1 MTGDPNDDIPFPAD
15 ESSEVEGRE
24 PGSDDD
30 TPIAEGGAPPH
41 VSFYQMP
48 FPDDDAPLPE
58 ERNEDPADSHRGE
71 PELEID
77 TRPISQRASARQE
90 LPADPNAD
98 YLKGL
103 NPEQREAVINTE
115 GPLLVLAGAGT
126 GKTRVLTTRV
136 AHILAQRK
144 AWPSQMLVVT
154 FTNKAAREMRERT
167 LALIGPEG
175 EGLRW
180 FGTFHSV
187 SAQILRRHA
196 ELVKLKSGFTV
207 LDTDDQLRLIRQI
220 LEAENIDQKR
230 WTPRYLASLIDG
242 WKNRAIWPE
251 KLPQDESRQFAE
263 GKGKKLYEIYQARLA
278 TLNAVDFGD
287 LLLHTIRIFTEH
299 RQVLADYHAK
309 FKYLLVDEYQDTNV
323 AQYLWLRLLAQG
335 NGNICCV
342 GDDDQCLVA
351 GTLVTMADGTHRRIE
366 QVRAG
371 EHVLSSF
378 GSGDFR
384 PARVTEVFERNR
396 SGPAIRLTTAAGRV
410 LTSTPEHIHFA
421 GYRLGIVPQTYFVY
435 LMRKDGVGFRLG
447 TSQVYTKGQQKPTVG
462 FEQRLRQEHGDA
474 LWILATH
481 DSENE
486 ARAQEYELS
495 LRYAIPTLPFTPRK
509 GGSRNG
515 LVHDERYI
523 KRVFETFDT
532 ASSAERLLRDLGL
545 SLNAP
550 HHRPRSRNSSR
561 RNVVVTLCGDSR
573 GRTPMHRISIVGND
587 EAGRTELS
595 ALGLSVRSA
604 KAGSAS
610 WRFETASADFGAI
623 AATVETIGST
633 MPINIFRVARLGAQA
648 GEAAETNSLPFT
660 PAAFLRPGMALFDEH
675 GGYDIVAKVERTEVN
690 GPVYDLNVERTHNF
704 IANGIVTHNSIYGW
718 RGAEVDNILR
728 FDKDFPGAKVIRL
741 EQNYRSTAHILA
753 AASGVI
759 AQNAS
764 RLGKTLRTDAGEGDL
779 VKVRGVWD
787 GEQEARLISDDIT
800 SWRQSGRR
808 YDNCAVLV
816 RASWQMRAF
825 EERFIVTGTP
835 YRVIGGPRFFE
846 RAEIRDA
853 MAYLR
858 LIRSEADDLA
868 FERVVN
874 QPKRGVGDTTIQ
886 KMHVAA
892 RGLNTYLTRAADMM
906 IRGEEIRGPAKTGVR
921 RFILDMERWRAMYA
935 MKDGEHVT
943 EHPRLLEIILEE
955 SGYTD
960 MLQADKSPQSQTR
973 LDNLK
978 ELVRAMGAFDTLNAF
993 LEHVELVMD
1002 NAEGSGAEDQV
1013 QILTL
1018 HSAKGL
1024 EWPMVFLPGWEEEV
1038 FPSRRSLDE
1047 SGAKGLEEERR
1058 LAYVGITRARERA
1071 YISFAANRQIYG
1083 RWTSVLPSRFID
1095 ELPPKH
1101 VDAVSETGYVA
1112 PSGGFYGSETNTFT
1126 SRWDA
1131 PGASPSSTAGGG
1143 GGGSRSEGLRDGGGR
1158 PQGGSFSEGNIRG
1171 GYDTPGW
1178 KRAQAATAS
1187 RAATRPPD
1195 IDGRAFRT
1203 DDSDGRPLARGRTP
1217 GDMLAS
1223 SDPAAA
1229 GGLSLNDR
1237 IFHEKFGYG
1246 RVREIDGA
1254 KLTVEFDKAGVKK
1267 VVESFVKRV

>member
-1 MTGDPNDDIPFPAD
+1 MTESREPADDIPFPAGS
-15 ESSEVEGRE
+15 SSEAGDRE

-30 TPIAEGGAPPH
+30 TPLAAGATPH
-41 VSFYQMP
+41 VSFYLMP
-48 FPDDDAPLPE
+48 VGEDDDIPLPE
-58 ERNEDPADSHRGE
+58 ERPVAGGDNWEGMTPEDSHRGE

-77 TRPISQRASARQE
+77 TRPISQRAAARQ
-90 LPADPNAD
+90 PRAADPNAD

-103 NPEQREAVINTE
+103 NPEQREAVISTE

-136 AHILAQRK
+136 AHILATRR

-167 LALIGPEG
+167 LALVGPEG

-242 WKNRAIWPE
+242 WKNRAVGPE
-251 KLPQDESRQFAE
+251 KLPPDESRQFAE
-263 GKGKKLYEIYQARLA
+263 GKGKKLYQIYQDRLA

-287 LLLHTIRIFTEH
+287 LLLHTIRIFTENPE
-299 RQVLADYHAK
+299 VLADYHAK

-335 NGNICCV
+335 NNNICCV
-342 GDDDQCLVA
+342 GDDDQ
-351 GTLVTMADGTHRRIE
+351 
-366 QVRAG
+366 
-371 EHVLSSF
+371 
-378 GSGDFR
+378 
-384 PARVTEVFERNR
+384 
-396 SGPAIRLTTAAGRV
+396 
-410 LTSTPEHIHFA
+410 
-421 GYRLGIVPQTYFVY
+421 
-435 LMRKDGVGFRLG
+435 
-447 TSQVYTKGQQKPTVG
+447 
-462 FEQRLRQEHGDA
+462 
-474 LWILATH
+474 
-481 DSENE
+481 
-486 ARAQEYELS
+486 
-495 LRYAIPTLPFTPRK
+495 
-509 GGSRNG
+509 
-515 LVHDERYI
+515 
-523 KRVFETFDT
+523 
-532 ASSAERLLRDLGL
+532 
-545 SLNAP
+545 
-550 HHRPRSRNSSR
+550 
-561 RNVVVTLCGDSR
+561 
-573 GRTPMHRISIVGND
+573 
-587 EAGRTELS
+587 
-595 ALGLSVRSA
+595 
-604 KAGSAS
+604 
-610 WRFETASADFGAI
+610 
-623 AATVETIGST
+623 
-633 MPINIFRVARLGAQA
+633 
-648 GEAAETNSLPFT
+648 
-660 PAAFLRPGMALFDEH
+660 
-675 GGYDIVAKVERTEVN
+675 
-690 GPVYDLNVERTHNF
+690 
-704 IANGIVTHNSIYGW
+704 SIYGW

-728 FDKDFPGAKVIRL
+728 FERDFPGSKVIRL

-753 AASGVI
+753 AASQVI
-759 AQNAS
+759 AQNTS
-764 RLGKTLRTDAGEGDL
+764 RLGKTLRTDAGAGDL

-800 SWRQSGRR
+800 SWKQMGRR

-825 EERFIVTGTP
+825 EERFITTGTP

-874 QPKRGVGDTTIQ
+874 QPKRGVGDTTVQ

-892 RGLNTYLTRAADMM
+892 RSLNTYLTRAADMM

-935 MKDGEHVT
+935 VKDGQHQT

-1002 NAEGSGAEDQV
+1002 NAEGAGSEDQV

-1071 YISFAANRQIYG
+1071 YISFVANRQIYG

-1095 ELPPKH
+1095 ELPPAH
-1101 VDAVSETGYVA
+1101 VDAVSETGYV
-1112 PSGGFYGSETNTFT
+1112 SQGGNFYGSEQAGSGATFT

-1131 PGASPSSTAGGG
+1131 PGASPGRGA
-1143 GGGSRSEGLRDGGGR
+1143 SEGGL
-1158 PQGGSFSEGNIRG
+1158 RG

-1178 KRAQAATAS
+1178 KRAQAA
-1187 RAATRPPD
+1187 AATRSNARPPD
-1195 IDGRAFRT
+1195 IEGRAFRSE
-1203 DDSDGRPLARGRTP
+1203 DSDGRPLARGRTP

-1229 GGLSLNDR
+1229 GGIQVGQR
-1237 IFHEKFGYG
+1237 IFHDKFGYG
-1246 RVREIDGA
+1246 RVAAIDGA
-1254 KLTVEFDKAGVKK
+1254 KLTVDFEKAGQKK

>member
-1 MTGDPNDDIPFPAD
+1 MTDSRDPSSIPLSDDEPAA
-15 ESSEVEGRE
+15 GAHARE

-30 TPIAEGGAPPH
+30 EPIGEGRAPPL
-41 VSFYQMP
+41 SFYQL
-48 FPDDDAPLPE
+48 PDEEEPPLPE
-58 ERNEDPADSHRGE
+58 ERGDDPTDSHCAE

-77 TRPISQRASARQE
+77 TRPISQRAAASR
-90 LPADPNAD
+90 PHRGADLNAD

-103 NPEQREAVINTE
+103 NPEQREAVMSTE

-167 LALIGPEG
+167 LALIGPDG

-196 ELVKLKSGFTV
+196 ELAKLKSGFTV

-220 LEAENIDQKR
+220 LDAEGIDQKR
-230 WTPRYLASLIDG
+230 WTPRFLASLIDG

-251 KLPQDESRQFAE
+251 KLPQNEGRQFAE
-263 GKGKKLYEIYQARLA
+263 GKGQKLYVIYQARLA

-299 RQVLADYHAK
+299 PEVLAEYHAK

-335 NGNICCV
+335 NNNICCV
-342 GDDDQCLVA
+342 GDDDQ
-351 GTLVTMADGTHRRIE
+351 
-366 QVRAG
+366 
-371 EHVLSSF
+371 
-378 GSGDFR
+378 
-384 PARVTEVFERNR
+384 
-396 SGPAIRLTTAAGRV
+396 
-410 LTSTPEHIHFA
+410 
-421 GYRLGIVPQTYFVY
+421 
-435 LMRKDGVGFRLG
+435 
-447 TSQVYTKGQQKPTVG
+447 
-462 FEQRLRQEHGDA
+462 
-474 LWILATH
+474 
-481 DSENE
+481 
-486 ARAQEYELS
+486 
-495 LRYAIPTLPFTPRK
+495 
-509 GGSRNG
+509 
-515 LVHDERYI
+515 
-523 KRVFETFDT
+523 
-532 ASSAERLLRDLGL
+532 
-545 SLNAP
+545 
-550 HHRPRSRNSSR
+550 
-561 RNVVVTLCGDSR
+561 
-573 GRTPMHRISIVGND
+573 
-587 EAGRTELS
+587 
-595 ALGLSVRSA
+595 
-604 KAGSAS
+604 
-610 WRFETASADFGAI
+610 
-623 AATVETIGST
+623 
-633 MPINIFRVARLGAQA
+633 
-648 GEAAETNSLPFT
+648 
-660 PAAFLRPGMALFDEH
+660 
-675 GGYDIVAKVERTEVN
+675 
-690 GPVYDLNVERTHNF
+690 
-704 IANGIVTHNSIYGW
+704 SIYGW

-728 FDKDFPGAKVIRL
+728 FERDFPGAKVIRL

-753 AASGVI
+753 AASTVI
-759 AQNAS
+759 AQNTS
-764 RLGKTLRTDAGEGDL
+764 RLGKTLRTDAGAGDL

-787 GEQEARLISDDIT
+787 GEQEARLIADDIT
-800 SWRQSGRR
+800 SWKQTGRR

-853 MAYLR
+853 LAYLR

-886 KMHVAA
+886 KLHVAA
-892 RGLNTYLTRAADMM
+892 REVDTYLTRIADME
-906 IRGEEIRGPAKTGVR
+906 IRADRIRGPAKTGLR
-921 RFILDMERWRAMYA
+921 RFILDMERWRAQA
-935 MKDGEHVT
+935 GAT
-943 EHPRLLEIILEE
+943 EHPRLLETILEE

-960 MLQADKSPQSQTR
+960 MLQADKSPQSQSR

-978 ELVRAMGAFDTLNAF
+978 ELVRAMGQFDSLNAF

-1002 NAEGSGAEDQV
+1002 NAEGSNSHDQV

-1047 SGAKGLEEERR
+1047 QGAKGLEEERR
-1058 LAYVGITRARERA
+1058 LAYVGITRARERC

-1083 RWTSVLPSRFID
+1083 RWTSVLPSRFVD
-1095 ELPPKH
+1095 ELPPAH

-1112 PSGGFYGSETNTFT
+1112 PGGGFYGTEVK
-1126 SRWDA
+1126 SRWDT
-1131 PGASPSSTAGGG
+1131 PASAGEAVFDATPS
-1143 GGGSRSEGLRDGGGR
+1143 GLRADTM
-1158 PQGGSFSEGNIRG
+1158 RG

-1178 KRAQAATAS
+1178 KRAQAAAAM
-1187 RAATRPPD
+1187 RGATRPPD
-1195 IDGRAFRT
+1195 IEGRAFRS

-1229 GGLSLNDR
+1229 GGLQMGDR
-1237 IFHEKFGYG
+1237 IFHDKFGYG
-1246 RVREIDGA
+1246 RITEIEGA
-1254 KLTVEFDKAGVKK
+1254 KLTVAFEKAGVKK

>member
-1 MTGDPNDDIPFPAD
+1 MSESREPAD
-15 ESSEVEGRE
+15 IQSPDRE

-30 TPIAEGGAPPH
+30 TPIETGGAPPH
-41 VSFYQMP
+41 VSFYELP

-58 ERNEDPADSHRGE
+58 ERNEELPEDSHRGE

-77 TRPISQRASARQE
+77 TRPISQRAAARS
-90 LPADPNAD
+90 PGPTNPNAD

-103 NPEQREAVINTE
+103 NPEQREAVVTTE

-136 AHILAQRK
+136 AHILATKR
-144 AWPSQMLVVT
+144 AWPSQLLVVT

-167 LALIGPEG
+167 LALVGPEA

-196 ELVKLKSGFTV
+196 ELAKLKSGFTV
-207 LDTDDQLRLIRQI
+207 IDTDDQLRLIRQI
-220 LEAENIDQKR
+220 LEAENVDQKR

-242 WKNRAIWPE
+242 WKNRAILPE
-251 KLPQDESRQFAE
+251 KLPHAEGRQFAE
-263 GKGKKLYEIYQARLA
+263 GKGQKFYQIYQDRLA
-278 TLNAVDFGD
+278 VLNAVDFGD
-287 LLLHTIRIFTEH
+287 LLLHTIRIFNENPE
-299 RQVLADYHAK
+299 VLAQYHAK
-309 FKYLLVDEYQDTNV
+309 FRYLLVDEYQDTNV

-342 GDDDQCLVA
+342 GDDDQ
-351 GTLVTMADGTHRRIE
+351 
-366 QVRAG
+366 
-371 EHVLSSF
+371 
-378 GSGDFR
+378 
-384 PARVTEVFERNR
+384 
-396 SGPAIRLTTAAGRV
+396 
-410 LTSTPEHIHFA
+410 
-421 GYRLGIVPQTYFVY
+421 
-435 LMRKDGVGFRLG
+435 
-447 TSQVYTKGQQKPTVG
+447 
-462 FEQRLRQEHGDA
+462 
-474 LWILATH
+474 
-481 DSENE
+481 
-486 ARAQEYELS
+486 
-495 LRYAIPTLPFTPRK
+495 
-509 GGSRNG
+509 
-515 LVHDERYI
+515 
-523 KRVFETFDT
+523 
-532 ASSAERLLRDLGL
+532 
-545 SLNAP
+545 
-550 HHRPRSRNSSR
+550 
-561 RNVVVTLCGDSR
+561 
-573 GRTPMHRISIVGND
+573 
-587 EAGRTELS
+587 
-595 ALGLSVRSA
+595 
-604 KAGSAS
+604 
-610 WRFETASADFGAI
+610 
-623 AATVETIGST
+623 
-633 MPINIFRVARLGAQA
+633 
-648 GEAAETNSLPFT
+648 
-660 PAAFLRPGMALFDEH
+660 
-675 GGYDIVAKVERTEVN
+675 
-690 GPVYDLNVERTHNF
+690 
-704 IANGIVTHNSIYGW
+704 SIYGW

-728 FDKDFPGAKVIRL
+728 FERDFPGARVIRL

-753 AASGVI
+753 AASHVI

-800 SWRQSGRR
+800 SWKQSPSTTDKPRR
-808 YDNCAVLV
+808 YDQCAVLV

-825 EERFIVTGTP
+825 EERFIITGTP

-858 LIRSEADDLA
+858 LIRSPADDLA
-868 FERVVN
+868 FQRVVN
-874 QPKRGVGDTTIQ
+874 QPKRGVGETTIQ
-886 KMHVAA
+886 KMNVAA
-892 RGLNTYLTRAADMM
+892 RTLNTFLTNAADMM
-906 IRGEEIRGPAKTGVR
+906 MRGEEIRGPAKTGLR
-921 RFILDMERWRAMYA
+921 RFILDMERWRAQYYA
-935 MKDGEHVT
+935 PDAPRS
-943 EHPRLLEIILEE
+943 EHPRLLETILEE

-978 ELVRAMGAFDTLNAF
+978 ELVRAMGAFDTLEAF

-1002 NAEGSGAEDQV
+1002 NAEGSGSEDQV

-1047 SGAKGLEEERR
+1047 TGAKGLEEERR

-1083 RWTSVLPSRFID
+1083 RWTSVLPSRFVD
-1095 ELPPKH
+1095 ELPPAH

-1112 PSGGFYGSETNTFT
+1112 PGGTFYGSETK
-1126 SRWDA
+1126 SQWDQ
-1131 PGASPSSTAGGG
+1131 PRSVVMPTR
-1143 GGGSRSEGLRDGGGR
+1143 GGSSDG
-1158 PQGGSFSEGNIRG
+1158 FSEGGPRG

-1178 KRAQAATAS
+1178 KRAQAAS
-1187 RAATRPPD
+1187 QRGPTRPPD
-1195 IDGRAFRT
+1195 IEGRAFR
-1203 DDSDGRPLARGRTP
+1203 DPDADGRPVPRGRTP

-1229 GGLSLNDR
+1229 GGLELGQR

-1246 RVREIDGA
+1246 RITNIDGA
-1254 KLTVEFDKAGVKK
+1254 KLTVAFDKAGVKK
-1267 VVESFVKRV
+1267 VVESFVKLV

>member
-1 MTGDPNDDIPFPAD
+1 MTDSRDPSDIPFPD
-15 ESSEVEGRE
+15 EEPAARE

-30 TPIAEGGAPPH
+30 EPISEGGAPPLG
-41 VSFYQMP
+41 FYQL
-48 FPDDDAPLPE
+48 PDEEPPLPE
-58 ERNEDPADSHRGE
+58 ERGDDPADSHWGE
-71 PELEID
+71 PELEVED
-77 TRPISQRASARQE
+77 TRPISQRAAAQRPQR
-90 LPADPNAD
+90 PADPNAD

-103 NPEQREAVINTE
+103 NPEQRDAVMSTE

-167 LALIGPEG
+167 LALIGPDG

-196 ELVKLKSGFTV
+196 ELAKLKSGFTV

-220 LEAENIDQKR
+220 LDAENIDQKR

-251 KLPQDESRQFAE
+251 KLPPGEGRQFAE
-263 GKGKKLYEIYQARLA
+263 GKGQKLYQIYQNRLA

-299 RQVLADYHAK
+299 PEVLADCHAK
-309 FKYLLVDEYQDTNV
+309 FRYLLVDEYQDTNV

-342 GDDDQCLVA
+342 GDDDQ
-351 GTLVTMADGTHRRIE
+351 
-366 QVRAG
+366 
-371 EHVLSSF
+371 
-378 GSGDFR
+378 
-384 PARVTEVFERNR
+384 
-396 SGPAIRLTTAAGRV
+396 
-410 LTSTPEHIHFA
+410 
-421 GYRLGIVPQTYFVY
+421 
-435 LMRKDGVGFRLG
+435 
-447 TSQVYTKGQQKPTVG
+447 
-462 FEQRLRQEHGDA
+462 
-474 LWILATH
+474 
-481 DSENE
+481 
-486 ARAQEYELS
+486 
-495 LRYAIPTLPFTPRK
+495 
-509 GGSRNG
+509 
-515 LVHDERYI
+515 
-523 KRVFETFDT
+523 
-532 ASSAERLLRDLGL
+532 
-545 SLNAP
+545 
-550 HHRPRSRNSSR
+550 
-561 RNVVVTLCGDSR
+561 
-573 GRTPMHRISIVGND
+573 
-587 EAGRTELS
+587 
-595 ALGLSVRSA
+595 
-604 KAGSAS
+604 
-610 WRFETASADFGAI
+610 
-623 AATVETIGST
+623 
-633 MPINIFRVARLGAQA
+633 
-648 GEAAETNSLPFT
+648 
-660 PAAFLRPGMALFDEH
+660 
-675 GGYDIVAKVERTEVN
+675 
-690 GPVYDLNVERTHNF
+690 
-704 IANGIVTHNSIYGW
+704 SIYGW

-728 FDKDFPGAKVIRL
+728 FERDFPGAKVIRL

-753 AASGVI
+753 AASAVI
-759 AQNAS
+759 AQNTS
-764 RLGKTLRTDAGEGDL
+764 RLGKTLRTDAGAGDL

-787 GEQEARLISDDIT
+787 GEQEARLIADDIT
-800 SWRQSGRR
+800 SWKQSGRR
-808 YDNCAVLV
+808 YDSCAVLV

-853 MAYLR
+853 LAYLR

-874 QPKRGVGDTTIQ
+874 QPKRGVGDTTVQ
-886 KMHVAA
+886 KLHVTA
-892 RGLNTYLTRAADMM
+892 RAMNTYLTRAAE
-906 IRGEEIRGPAKTGVR
+906 IEIRSETLKGPGRTGVR
-921 RFILDMERWRAMYA
+921 RFILDMERWRAQA
-935 MKDGEHVT
+935 GTT

-960 MLQADKSPQSQTR
+960 MLQADKSPQSQSR

-978 ELVRAMGAFDTLNAF
+978 ELVRAMGQFDSLNAF

-1002 NAEGSGAEDQV
+1002 NAEGSNSHDQV

-1058 LAYVGITRARERA
+1058 LAYVGITRARERC

-1083 RWTSVLPSRFID
+1083 RWTSVLPSRFVD
-1095 ELPPKH
+1095 ELPAAH

-1112 PSGGFYGSETNTFT
+1112 PGGGFYGSEVK
-1126 SRWDA
+1126 SQWDQ
-1131 PGASPSSTAGGG
+1131 PRTGGIPTR
-1143 GGGSRSEGLRDGGGR
+1143 GSNLDE
-1158 PQGGSFSEGNIRG
+1158 PVRG

-1187 RAATRPPD
+1187 RGGTRPPD
-1195 IDGRAFRT
+1195 IEGRAFRAE
-1203 DDSDGRPLARGRTP
+1203 DSDGRPVPRGRTP

-1229 GGLSLNDR
+1229 GGLELGQR
-1237 IFHEKFGYG
+1237 IFHDKFGYG
-1246 RVREIDGA
+1246 RITEIDGA
-1254 KLTVEFDKAGVKK
+1254 KLTVSFEKAGVKK

>member
-1 MTGDPNDDIPFPAD
+1 MTDSRDPSDIPFPDD
-15 ESSEVEGRE
+15 EPLAGGPARE

-30 TPIAEGGAPPH
+30 EPIAEGAAPPL
-41 VSFYQMP
+41 SFFQL
-48 FPDDDAPLPE
+48 PDEEEPPLPE
-58 ERNEDPADSHRGE
+58 ERGDDAGDSHYAE
-71 PELEID
+71 PELEVD
-77 TRPISQRASARQE
+77 TRPISQRAAALRPQRA
-90 LPADPNAD
+90 ADPNAG

-103 NPEQREAVINTE
+103 NAEQREAVMSTE

-167 LALIGPEG
+167 LALIGPDG

-220 LEAENIDQKR
+220 LDAEGIDQKR

-251 KLPQDESRQFAE
+251 KLPHDEARQFAE
-263 GKGKKLYEIYQARLA
+263 GKGKKLYEIYQNRLA

-299 RQVLADYHAK
+299 PEVLADYHAK

-335 NGNICCV
+335 NNNICCV
-342 GDDDQCLVA
+342 GDDDQ
-351 GTLVTMADGTHRRIE
+351 
-366 QVRAG
+366 
-371 EHVLSSF
+371 
-378 GSGDFR
+378 
-384 PARVTEVFERNR
+384 
-396 SGPAIRLTTAAGRV
+396 
-410 LTSTPEHIHFA
+410 
-421 GYRLGIVPQTYFVY
+421 
-435 LMRKDGVGFRLG
+435 
-447 TSQVYTKGQQKPTVG
+447 
-462 FEQRLRQEHGDA
+462 
-474 LWILATH
+474 
-481 DSENE
+481 
-486 ARAQEYELS
+486 
-495 LRYAIPTLPFTPRK
+495 
-509 GGSRNG
+509 
-515 LVHDERYI
+515 
-523 KRVFETFDT
+523 
-532 ASSAERLLRDLGL
+532 
-545 SLNAP
+545 
-550 HHRPRSRNSSR
+550 
-561 RNVVVTLCGDSR
+561 
-573 GRTPMHRISIVGND
+573 
-587 EAGRTELS
+587 
-595 ALGLSVRSA
+595 
-604 KAGSAS
+604 
-610 WRFETASADFGAI
+610 
-623 AATVETIGST
+623 
-633 MPINIFRVARLGAQA
+633 
-648 GEAAETNSLPFT
+648 
-660 PAAFLRPGMALFDEH
+660 
-675 GGYDIVAKVERTEVN
+675 
-690 GPVYDLNVERTHNF
+690 
-704 IANGIVTHNSIYGW
+704 SIYGW
-718 RGAEVDNILR
+718 RGAEVENILR
-728 FDKDFPGAKVIRL
+728 FERDFPGSKVIRL

-753 AASGVI
+753 AASTVI

-764 RLGKTLRTDAGEGDL
+764 RLGKTLRTDAGAGDL

-787 GEQEARLISDDIT
+787 GEQEARLIADDIT
-800 SWRQSGRR
+800 SWKQTGRR

-874 QPKRGVGDTTIQ
+874 QPKRGVGDTTVQ
-886 KMHVAA
+886 KLHVVA
-892 RGLNTYLTRAADMM
+892 RSMNTYLTRAAE
-906 IRGEEIRGPAKTGVR
+906 IEIRSENIKGPGRTGVR
-921 RFILDMERWRAMYA
+921 RFILDMERWRAQA
-935 MKDGEHVT
+935 GTT

-1002 NAEGSGAEDQV
+1002 NAEGKGSEDQV

-1047 SGAKGLEEERR
+1047 QGAKGLEEERR

-1071 YISFAANRQIYG
+1071 YLSFAANRQIYG

-1095 ELPPKH
+1095 ELPPQH

-1112 PSGGFYGSETNTFT
+1112 PGGGFYGTEVKSQ
-1126 SRWDA
+1126 WDQ
-1131 PGASPSSTAGGG
+1131 PRSGMPTRGSNLDEGGA
-1143 GGGSRSEGLRDGGGR
+1143 
-1158 PQGGSFSEGNIRG
+1158 RG

-1178 KRAQAATAS
+1178 RRAQAASAQ
-1187 RAATRPPD
+1187 RGATRPPD
-1195 IDGRAFRT
+1195 IEGRAFRAES
-1203 DDSDGRPLARGRTP
+1203 SDGRPLQRGRTP

-1229 GGLSLNDR
+1229 GGIAMGAR
-1237 IFHEKFGYG
+1237 IFHDKFGYG
-1246 RVREIDGA
+1246 RVVDIEGA
-1254 KLTVEFDKAGVKK
+1254 KLTVNFEKAGIKK

>member
-1 MTGDPNDDIPFPAD
+1 MTESRDPPDSLGDIPFPDD
-15 ESSEVEGRE
+15 ETPASLREDRE

-30 TPIAEGGAPPH
+30 TP
-41 VSFYQMP
+41 VSDDVVAFFRMP
-48 FPDDDAPLPE
+48 QDEEAMPLPE
-58 ERNEDPADSHRGE
+58 ERFE
-71 PELEID
+71 D
-77 TRPISQRASARQE
+77 TRPISERAAARR
-90 LPADPNAD
+90 PAAADPHAD

-103 NPEQREAVINTE
+103 NPEQREAVLHTD

-136 AHILAQRK
+136 AQILAERK

-167 LALIGPEG
+167 LKIIGAEG

-207 LDTDDQLRLIRQI
+207 LDTDDQLRLIKQI
-220 LEAENIDQKR
+220 LEAEGIDQKR

-251 KLPQDESRQFAE
+251 KLPHDEARQFAE
-263 GKGKKLYEIYQARLA
+263 GKGKKLYEIYQTRLA

-299 RQVLADYHAK
+299 PQVLADYHAK
-309 FKYLLVDEYQDTNV
+309 FRYIMVDEYQDTNV

-335 NGNICCV
+335 SNNICCV
-342 GDDDQCLVA
+342 GDDDQ
-351 GTLVTMADGTHRRIE
+351 
-366 QVRAG
+366 
-371 EHVLSSF
+371 
-378 GSGDFR
+378 
-384 PARVTEVFERNR
+384 
-396 SGPAIRLTTAAGRV
+396 
-410 LTSTPEHIHFA
+410 
-421 GYRLGIVPQTYFVY
+421 
-435 LMRKDGVGFRLG
+435 
-447 TSQVYTKGQQKPTVG
+447 
-462 FEQRLRQEHGDA
+462 
-474 LWILATH
+474 
-481 DSENE
+481 
-486 ARAQEYELS
+486 
-495 LRYAIPTLPFTPRK
+495 
-509 GGSRNG
+509 
-515 LVHDERYI
+515 
-523 KRVFETFDT
+523 
-532 ASSAERLLRDLGL
+532 
-545 SLNAP
+545 
-550 HHRPRSRNSSR
+550 
-561 RNVVVTLCGDSR
+561 
-573 GRTPMHRISIVGND
+573 
-587 EAGRTELS
+587 
-595 ALGLSVRSA
+595 
-604 KAGSAS
+604 
-610 WRFETASADFGAI
+610 
-623 AATVETIGST
+623 
-633 MPINIFRVARLGAQA
+633 
-648 GEAAETNSLPFT
+648 
-660 PAAFLRPGMALFDEH
+660 
-675 GGYDIVAKVERTEVN
+675 
-690 GPVYDLNVERTHNF
+690 
-704 IANGIVTHNSIYGW
+704 SIYGW

-728 FDKDFPGAKVIRL
+728 FEKDFAGAKVIRL

-753 AASGVI
+753 AASAVI
-759 AQNAS
+759 ANNSS
-764 RLGKTLRTDAGEGDL
+764 RLGKTLRTDADQGEL

-787 GEQEARLISDDIT
+787 GEQEARLIADDIS
-800 SWRQSGRR
+800 SWRRQNRR
-808 YDNCAVLV
+808 YDTCAVLV

-825 EERFIVTGTP
+825 EERFIITGTP

-858 LIRSEADDLA
+858 LIRSESDDLA

-892 RGLNTYLTRAADMM
+892 RELNTYLTRAVDME
-906 IRGEEIRGPAKTGVR
+906 IRGDKIKGPAKTGLR
-921 RFILDMERWRAMYA
+921 RFILDMERWRAQA
-935 MKDGEHVT
+935 VTT

-978 ELVRAMGAFDTLNAF
+978 ELVRAMGAFDTLPAF

-1002 NAEGSGAEDQV
+1002 NAEGKGAEDQV

-1058 LAYVGITRARERA
+1058 LAYVGITRARERC

-1101 VDAVSETGYVA
+1101 VDAISETGYVS
-1112 PSGGFYGSETNTFT
+1112 PGGQFHGAETQ
-1126 SRWDA
+1126 SRWDSSSPRQGGPTGRSAA
-1131 PGASPSSTAGGG
+1131 PRGASED
-1143 GGGSRSEGLRDGGGR
+1143 GSAVFDNTSA
-1158 PQGGSFSEGNIRG
+1158 GSFRG
-1171 GYDTPGW
+1171 GYDSPGW
-1178 KRAQAATAS
+1178 RRAQAAES
-1187 RAATRPPD
+1187 ERGATRPPD
-1195 IDGRAFRT
+1195 IEGRAFRA

-1217 GDMLAS
+1217 GDMMAS
-1223 SDPAAA
+1223 SDPAASS
-1229 GGLSLNDR
+1229 GLKMGQR
-1237 IFHEKFGYG
+1237 IFHQKFGYG
-1246 RVREIDGA
+1246 RIVGIEGA
-1254 KLTVEFDKAGVKK
+1254 KLTVDFEKAGIKK
-1267 VVESFVKRV
+1267 VVESFVQRV

>member
-1 MTGDPNDDIPFPAD
+1 MTDSRDPSDIPFPD
-15 ESSEVEGRE
+15 EEPAARE

-30 TPIAEGGAPPH
+30 EPISAGGAPPLG
-41 VSFYQMP
+41 FYQL
-48 FPDDDAPLPE
+48 PDEEPPLPE
-58 ERNEDPADSHRGE
+58 ERGDDPADSHWGE
-71 PELEID
+71 PELEVED
-77 TRPISQRASARQE
+77 TRPISQRAAAQRPQR
-90 LPADPNAD
+90 PADPNAE

-103 NPEQREAVINTE
+103 NPEQRDAVMSTE

-167 LALIGPEG
+167 LALIGPDG

-196 ELVKLKSGFTV
+196 ELAKLKSGFTV

-220 LEAENIDQKR
+220 LDAENIDQKR

-251 KLPQDESRQFAE
+251 KLPPGEGRQFAE
-263 GKGKKLYEIYQARLA
+263 GKGQKLYQIYQNRLA

-299 RQVLADYHAK
+299 PEVLADYHAK
-309 FKYLLVDEYQDTNV
+309 FRYLLVDEYQDTNV

-342 GDDDQCLVA
+342 GDDDQ
-351 GTLVTMADGTHRRIE
+351 
-366 QVRAG
+366 
-371 EHVLSSF
+371 
-378 GSGDFR
+378 
-384 PARVTEVFERNR
+384 
-396 SGPAIRLTTAAGRV
+396 
-410 LTSTPEHIHFA
+410 
-421 GYRLGIVPQTYFVY
+421 
-435 LMRKDGVGFRLG
+435 
-447 TSQVYTKGQQKPTVG
+447 
-462 FEQRLRQEHGDA
+462 
-474 LWILATH
+474 
-481 DSENE
+481 
-486 ARAQEYELS
+486 
-495 LRYAIPTLPFTPRK
+495 
-509 GGSRNG
+509 
-515 LVHDERYI
+515 
-523 KRVFETFDT
+523 
-532 ASSAERLLRDLGL
+532 
-545 SLNAP
+545 
-550 HHRPRSRNSSR
+550 
-561 RNVVVTLCGDSR
+561 
-573 GRTPMHRISIVGND
+573 
-587 EAGRTELS
+587 
-595 ALGLSVRSA
+595 
-604 KAGSAS
+604 
-610 WRFETASADFGAI
+610 
-623 AATVETIGST
+623 
-633 MPINIFRVARLGAQA
+633 
-648 GEAAETNSLPFT
+648 
-660 PAAFLRPGMALFDEH
+660 
-675 GGYDIVAKVERTEVN
+675 
-690 GPVYDLNVERTHNF
+690 
-704 IANGIVTHNSIYGW
+704 SIYGW

-728 FDKDFPGAKVIRL
+728 FERDFPGAKVIRL

-753 AASGVI
+753 AASAVI
-759 AQNAS
+759 ANNSS
-764 RLGKTLRTDAGEGDL
+764 RLGKTLRTDAGSGDL

-787 GEQEARLISDDIT
+787 GEQEARLIADDIT
-800 SWRQSGRR
+800 SWKQTGRR
-808 YDNCAVLV
+808 YDSCAVLV

-853 MAYLR
+853 LAYLR

-874 QPKRGVGDTTIQ
+874 QPKRGVGDTTVQ
-886 KMHVAA
+886 KLHVTA
-892 RGLNTYLTRAADMM
+892 RAMNTYLTRAAE
-906 IRGEEIRGPAKTGVR
+906 IEIRSETLKGPGRTGVR
-921 RFILDMERWRAMYA
+921 RFILDMERWRAQA
-935 MKDGEHVT
+935 PAT

-960 MLQADKSPQSQTR
+960 MLQADKSPQSQSR

-978 ELVRAMGAFDTLNAF
+978 ELVRAMGQFDSLNAF

-1002 NAEGSGAEDQV
+1002 NAEGANSHDQV

-1047 SGAKGLEEERR
+1047 QGAKGLEEERR

-1095 ELPPKH
+1095 ELPAKH

-1112 PSGGFYGSETNTFT
+1112 PSGGFYGSEVK
-1126 SRWDA
+1126 SQWDQ
-1131 PGASPSSTAGGG
+1131 PRTGGLPTR
-1143 GGGSRSEGLRDGGGR
+1143 GSNLDE
-1158 PQGGSFSEGNIRG
+1158 PVRG

-1178 KRAQAATAS
+1178 RRAQSASATRGS
-1187 RAATRPPD
+1187 TRPPD
-1195 IDGRAFRT
+1195 IEGRAFRS
-1203 DDSDGRPLARGRTP
+1203 DDSDGRPIPRGRTP

-1229 GGLSLNDR
+1229 GGLALGQR

-1246 RVREIDGA
+1246 RVVEIDGA
-1254 KLTVEFDKAGVKK
+1254 KLTVDFEKAGVKK

>member
-1 MTGDPNDDIPFPAD
+1 MTESRDPPDSLGDIPFPDDDLPAPNL
-15 ESSEVEGRE
+15 VERE

-30 TPIAEGGAPPH
+30 TPMSDEAVE
-41 VSFYQMP
+41 F
-48 FPDDDAPLPE
+48 FRLPQDE
-58 ERNEDPADSHRGE
+58 DIPRPQERFE
-71 PELEID
+71 D
-77 TRPISQRASARQE
+77 TRPISERAAARR
-90 LPADPNAD
+90 PVSADPHAD

-103 NPEQREAVINTE
+103 NPEQREAVLHTD

-136 AHILAQRK
+136 AQILAERK

-167 LALIGPEG
+167 LRIIGWEG

-207 LDTDDQLRLIRQI
+207 LDTDDQLRLIKQI
-220 LEAENIDQKR
+220 LEVEGIDQKR
-230 WTPRYLASLIDG
+230 WTPRYLASLIDS

-251 KLPQDESRQFAE
+251 KLPHEESRQFAE

-299 RQVLADYHAK
+299 KEVLAEYHAK
-309 FKYLLVDEYQDTNV
+309 FRYIMVDEYQDTNV

-335 NGNICCV
+335 SNNICCV
-342 GDDDQCLVA
+342 GDDDQ
-351 GTLVTMADGTHRRIE
+351 
-366 QVRAG
+366 
-371 EHVLSSF
+371 
-378 GSGDFR
+378 
-384 PARVTEVFERNR
+384 
-396 SGPAIRLTTAAGRV
+396 
-410 LTSTPEHIHFA
+410 
-421 GYRLGIVPQTYFVY
+421 
-435 LMRKDGVGFRLG
+435 
-447 TSQVYTKGQQKPTVG
+447 
-462 FEQRLRQEHGDA
+462 
-474 LWILATH
+474 
-481 DSENE
+481 
-486 ARAQEYELS
+486 
-495 LRYAIPTLPFTPRK
+495 
-509 GGSRNG
+509 
-515 LVHDERYI
+515 
-523 KRVFETFDT
+523 
-532 ASSAERLLRDLGL
+532 
-545 SLNAP
+545 
-550 HHRPRSRNSSR
+550 
-561 RNVVVTLCGDSR
+561 
-573 GRTPMHRISIVGND
+573 
-587 EAGRTELS
+587 
-595 ALGLSVRSA
+595 
-604 KAGSAS
+604 
-610 WRFETASADFGAI
+610 
-623 AATVETIGST
+623 
-633 MPINIFRVARLGAQA
+633 
-648 GEAAETNSLPFT
+648 
-660 PAAFLRPGMALFDEH
+660 
-675 GGYDIVAKVERTEVN
+675 
-690 GPVYDLNVERTHNF
+690 
-704 IANGIVTHNSIYGW
+704 SIYGW

-759 AQNAS
+759 ANNSS
-764 RLGKTLRTDAGEGDL
+764 RLGKSLRTDADQGDL

-787 GEQEARLISDDIT
+787 GEQEARLVADDVS
-800 SWRQSGRR
+800 SWRRQNRR
-808 YDNCAVLV
+808 YDSCAVLV

-858 LIRSEADDLA
+858 LIRSESDDLA

-892 RGLNTYLTRAADMM
+892 RELNTYLTRAVEME
-906 IRGEEIRGPAKTGVR
+906 IRGDKIKGPAKTGLR
-921 RFILDMERWRAMYA
+921 RFILDMERWRAQA
-935 MKDGEHVT
+935 VTT

-978 ELVRAMGAFDTLNAF
+978 ELVRAMGAFDTLAAF

-1002 NAEGSGAEDQV
+1002 NAEGKGAEDQV

-1058 LAYVGITRARERA
+1058 LAYVGITRARERC
-1071 YISFAANRQIYG
+1071 YISFVANRQIYG

-1095 ELPPKH
+1095 ELPPRH
-1101 VDAVSETGYVA
+1101 VDAISETGYVS
-1112 PSGGFYGSETNTFT
+1112 PGGQFHGSETP
-1126 SRWDA
+1126 SRWESSS
-1131 PGASPSSTAGGG
+1131 PRHGGTTGSRGASEDSPTVFDNTSAGG
-1143 GGGSRSEGLRDGGGR
+1143 
-1158 PQGGSFSEGNIRG
+1158 FRG
-1171 GYDTPGW
+1171 GYDSPGW
-1178 KRAQAATAS
+1178 RRAQAAAS
-1187 RAATRPPD
+1187 ERGNTRPPD
-1195 IDGRAFRT
+1195 IEGRAFRA
-1203 DDSDGRPLARGRTP
+1203 DDSDGRPLASGRTP
-1217 GDMLAS
+1217 GDMMAS
-1223 SDPAAA
+1223 SDPAASS
-1229 GGLSLNDR
+1229 GLKMGQR
-1237 IFHEKFGYG
+1237 IFHQKFGYG
-1246 RVREIDGA
+1246 RIVGIEGA
-1254 KLTVEFDKAGVKK
+1254 KLTVDFEKAGVKK
-1267 VVESFVKRV
+1267 VVESFVQRV